1 MQIQEHFINDEYLD
15 DGQNKRL
22 VCPSCSHMRKKK
34 HEKTLSLTR
43 DGDKILYH
51 CWHCQLQGAVN
62 MNKQSTKSSN
72 KKTTPIAVLQQPEVK
87 NTGVG
92 GEEIKQTQ
100 KQFLKSRGISEDTAK
115 KYGILWEER
124 GFNGVGTKEAIGFPY
139 HVNGKLQAVKWRS
152 IDGKSFTQDGAS
164 RSLFGFDKLNINDLI
179 VICEGELDALALY
192 EAGIDCAVSV
202 PNGAVMKVSN
212 NKISPEEDKKFSY
225 VWEVAEKLDAIKKIV
240 LCCDNDESGK
250 ALTEELARRIGKNK
264 VFLAEIPH
272 EYKDANECLLSGGK
286 EKLQKAVNNA
296 KPYPLSSL
304 YKSSHYEN
312 SVVEL
317 YDKGF
322 MTGISTG
329 FNNVDELFRIA
340 GGQLSIITGIPSS
353 GKSEFIDQLMINL
366 ARNEDWKFAIC
377 SFENPPDL
385 HIAKLV
391 EKYVGKSFFS
401 GSTQR
406 MTEDERDNALRF
418 VEEHFLFIDF
428 TGGENPTIDSI
439 IEKGIGAVRQM
450 GCRGI
455 VIDPYNYIDMDR
467 SFSETDSIS
476 RMLTKVSQYA
486 KAHDI
491 HVFFVAHPM
500 KLYPDSKGNIPVPT
514 GYNISGSAS
523 WFSKADVGI
532 TVHREENNMVSV
544 NCWKCRFK
552 WIGKQ
557 GQTMLDYDVP
567 TGVYSDMTQ
576 INFDERYDFD
586 F

>member
-1 MQIQEHFINDEYLD
+1 MQIQEHYINDEYLE
-15 DGQNKRL
+15 DGQNKRIT
-22 VCPSCSHMRKKK
+22 CPSCNHLRKKK

-43 DGDKILYH
+43 KGDKIVYQ
-51 CWHCQLQGAVN
+51 CWHCQLSGAVN
-62 MNKQSTKSSN
+62 MNKQPTKSTS
-72 KKTTPIAVLQQPEVK
+72 KKTTPIAVLKTTEVK
-87 NTGVG
+87 NTAVG
-92 GEEIKQTQ
+92 SGEIKQTQ
-100 KQFLKSRGISEDTAK
+100 KKFLESRGISEDTAK
-115 KYGILWEER
+115 KYGVLWEDR

-139 HVNGKLQAVKWRS
+139 HVNDKLQAVKWRS
-152 IDGKSFTQDGAS
+152 IDGKSFTQDGAA
-164 RSLFGFDKLNINDLI
+164 RSLFGLDKLNINDLI

-225 VWEVAEKLDAIKKIV
+225 IWEAAEQLDKIKKIV

-264 VFLAEIPH
+264 VWLAQMPQ
-272 EYKDANECLLSGGK
+272 EYKDANECLLSGG
-286 EKLQKAVNNA
+286 EKLLQKAVHDA

-304 YKSSHYEN
+304 YPSSHYEN
-312 SVVEL
+312 SVVDL

-322 MTGISTG
+322 MTGVSTG
-329 FNNVDELFRIA
+329 FDNVDELFRIA
-340 GGQLSIITGIPSS
+340 GGQLSIVTGIPSS
-353 GKSEFIDQLMINL
+353 GKSEFIDMMMMNL

-418 VEEHFLFIDF
+418 VEEHFLFIDY
-428 TGGENPTIDSI
+428 TGGESPTIDSI

-476 RMLTKVSQYA
+476 RMLTKISQFA
-486 KAHDI
+486 KAHDV
-491 HVFFVAHPM
+491 HVFFVSHPM

-532 TVHREENNMVSV
+532 TVHREESNMVAI

-557 GQTMLDYDVP
+557 GQTMLSYDVP
-567 TGVYSDMTQ
+567 TGVYSD
-576 INFDERYDFD
+576 IEAIDFEDRYDFE

>member
-15 DGQNKRL
+15 DGQNKRI
-22 VCPSCSHMRKKK
+22 VCPSCNHLRKKK

-43 DGDKILYH
+43 DGDKILYQ
-51 CWHCQLQGAVN
+51 CWHCQLSGAVN
-62 MNKQSTKSSN
+62 MNKQPTKSST
-72 KKTTPIAVLQQPEVK
+72 KKTTPITVLT
-87 NTGVG
+87 NTNTPVG
-92 GEEIKQTQ
+92 IKQTQ

-264 VFLAEIPH
+264 VFLAEMPS

-304 YKSSHYEN
+304 YKSSHYES

-329 FNNVDELFRIA
+329 FDNVDELFKIA

-486 KAHDI
+486 KAHDV

>member
-1 MQIQEHFINDEYLD
+1 MQIQEHYINDEYLD
-15 DGQNKRL
+15 DGQSKRL
-22 VCPSCSHMRKKK
+22 VCPSCSHLRKKK
-34 HEKTLSLTR
+34 HEKTLSLKR
-43 DGDKILYH
+43 DGDKILYQ
-51 CWHCQLQGAVN
+51 CWHCQLSGAVN
-62 MNKQSTKSSN
+62 MNKQPIKSTP
-72 KKTTPIAVLQQPEVK
+72 KKTTPITVLK
-87 NTGVG
+87 NTNTAG
-92 GEEIKQTQ
+92 GITQTQ
-100 KQFLKSRGISEDTAK
+100 KKFLESRGISEDTAE
-115 KYGILWEER
+115 KYGVLWGDK
-124 GFNGVGTKEAIGFPY
+124 GFNGVGRKEAIGFPY

-164 RSLFGFDKLNINDLI
+164 RSLFGLDKLNINDLI

-225 VWEVAEKLDAIKKIV
+225 IWEANKQLDKIKKIV

-264 VFLAEIPH
+264 VWLAEIPQ
-272 EYKDANECLLSGGK
+272 EYKDANECLLSDGGK
-286 EKLQKAVNNA
+286 EKLEKAINNA

-312 SVVEL
+312 SVVDL
-317 YDKGF
+317 YEKGF
-322 MTGISTG
+322 MTGVSTG
-329 FNNVDELFRIA
+329 FDNVDELFKIA
-340 GGQLSIITGIPSS
+340 GGQLSIITGHASS
-353 GKSEFIDQLMINL
+353 GKSEFIDMLMMNL

-391 EKYVGKSFFS
+391 EKYVGKPFFD
-401 GSTQR
+401 GAVQR
-406 MTEDERDNALRF
+406 MTEEERDTALRF
-418 VEEHFLFIDF
+418 VEEHFLFVDY

-486 KAHDI
+486 KAHDV
-491 HVFFVAHPM
+491 HVFFVSHPM
-500 KLYPDSKGNIPVPT
+500 KQYPDSKGNLPIPT
-514 GYNISGSAS
+514 GYSISGSAS
-523 WFSKADVGI
+523 WFSKADIGI
-532 TVHREENNMVSV
+532 TVNREEMNMVSI

-557 GQTMLDYDVP
+557 GQTMLSYDLP
-567 TGVYSDMTQ
+567 TGVYSDIEQ
-576 INFDERYDFD
+576 VSFDEKYDFE

>member
-1 MQIQEHFINDEYLD
+1 MQIQEHYINDEYLE
-15 DGQNKRL
+15 DGQNKRIT
-22 VCPSCSHMRKKK
+22 CPSCNHLRKKK

-43 DGDKILYH
+43 KGDKIVYQ
-51 CWHCQLQGAVN
+51 CWHCQLSGAVN
-62 MNKQSTKSSN
+62 MNKQPNKSTS

-92 GEEIKQTQ
+92 GGEIKQTQ
-100 KQFLKSRGISEDTAK
+100 KKFLESRGISEDTAK
-115 KYGILWEER
+115 KYGVLWEDR

-139 HVNGKLQAVKWRS
+139 YVNDKLQAVKWRS

-164 RSLFGFDKLNINDLI
+164 RSLFGLDKLNINDLI

-225 VWEVAEKLDAIKKIV
+225 IWEAAEELDKIKKIV

-264 VFLAEIPH
+264 VWLAQIPQ
-272 EYKDANECLLSGGK
+272 EYKDANECLLKAG
-286 EKLQKAVNNA
+286 EKLVQKAVHDA

-304 YKSSHYEN
+304 YPSSHYEN
-312 SVVEL
+312 SVVDL

-322 MTGISTG
+322 MTGVSTG
-329 FNNVDELFRIA
+329 FDNVDELFRIA

-353 GKSEFIDQLMINL
+353 GKSEFIDMMMMNL

-418 VEEHFLFIDF
+418 VEEHFLFIDY
-428 TGGENPTIDSI
+428 TGGESPTIDSI

-476 RMLTKVSQYA
+476 RMLTKISQFA
-486 KAHDI
+486 KAHDV
-491 HVFFVAHPM
+491 HVFFVSHPM
-500 KLYPDSKGNIPVPT
+500 KLYPDSKGNIPIPT

-532 TVHREENNMVSV
+532 TVHREETNMVAI

-557 GQTMLDYDVP
+557 GQTMLSYDVP
-567 TGVYSDMTQ
+567 TGVYSD
-576 INFDERYDFD
+576 IEAIDFEDRYDFE

>member
-15 DGQNKRL
+15 DGQNKRIT
-22 VCPSCSHMRKKK
+22 CPSCNHLRKKK

-43 DGDKILYH
+43 DGDKILYQ
-51 CWHCQLQGAVN
+51 CWHCQLSGAVN
-62 MNKQSTKSSN
+62 MNKQPTKSST

-92 GEEIKQTQ
+92 GGKIKQTQ

-115 KYGILWEER
+115 KYGVLWEER

-139 HVNGKLQAVKWRS
+139 HVNNKLQAIKWRS

-225 VWEVAEKLDAIKKIV
+225 VWEVAEKLDDIKKIV

-264 VFLAEIPH
+264 VFLAEIPS

-286 EKLQKAVNNA
+286 EKLQKAINNA

-329 FNNVDELFRIA
+329 FNNVDDLFRIA

-353 GKSEFIDQLMINL
+353 GKSEFIDQMMINL

-532 TVHREENNMVSV
+532 TIHREENNMVSI

-567 TGVYSDMTQ
+567 TGIYSDMTQ
-576 INFDERYDFD
+576 INFDERYDFE